1 MQHKYLKQV
10 ASLDYHPE
18 KCVGCGIC
26 VQVCP
31 HAVFVLN
38 EGKADLVDLDKCME
52 CGACELNCAFAAIK
66 LKSGVG

>member
-1 MQHKYLKQV
+1 MQHNYLKQV

-18 KCVGCGIC
+18 KCVGCGLC
-26 VQVCP
+26 VKVCP
-31 HAVFVLN
+31 QAVFALN
-38 EGKADLVDLDKCME
+38 GGKADLVDLDKCME